1 MNHHRSSRRRGAL
14 LSLAAMLAGGTSF
27 TSCDTRVRTAA
38 VGGAKNFVYSLFDPT
53 FLFPEIFDQSAD
65 SGGSSNGP

>member
-1 MNHHRSSRRRGAL
+1 MNHHPSLRRRSAL

-38 VGGAKNFVYSLFDPT
+38 VGGAKNFVFSLFDPT
-53 FLFPEIFDQSAD
+53 FLFPELFGQAAD
-65 SGGSSNGP
+65 TSGRSIGP